1 MFINDKVLM
10 NIHSSK
16 PKDVSQLWKVDG
28 ISDEF
33 IMKYGSEFIHEYKKK
48 TKKKPSTSK
57 SGGVK
62 DITYKHYKEGKSMSE
77 ISKLTDRTIRVIE
90 DHMIHI
96 FEHYDGVVIDR
107 DYFGLTPEFEE
118 EIKNAV
124 TKVGSEFLKP
134 IKDIVN
140 NKITYGQIKL
150 YLLIS
155 RLE

>member
-1 MFINDKVLM
+1 MSGMWSIKVRGPTIIN
-10 NIHSSK
+10 
-16 PKDVSQLWKVDG
+16 
-28 ISDEF
+28 IS
-33 IMKYGSEFIHEYKKK
+33 
-48 TKKKPSTSK
+48 
-57 SGGVK
+57 GVK
-62 DITYKHYKEGKSMSE
+62 TLYSNPNDSDVISNSAQFLNIDPADINNIKSIDVVYKHYKEGRTMSE
-77 ISKLTDRTIRVIE
+77 LAKLTDRKYDSVE
-90 DHMIHI
+90 NDMIHI
-96 FEHYDGVVIDR
+96 FEHYDGVDIDP

-124 TKVGSEFLKP
+124 KKVGSEFLKP

>member
-1 MFINDKVLM
+1 
-10 NIHSSK
+10 
-16 PKDVSQLWKVDG
+16 
-28 ISDEF
+28 
-33 IMKYGSEFIHEYKKK
+33 
-48 TKKKPSTSK
+48 
-57 SGGVK
+57 
-62 DITYKHYKEGKSMSE
+62 MSE
-77 ISKLTDRTIRVIE
+77 ISKLTDRGIRVIE

-96 FEHYDGVVIDR
+96 FEHYDGVDIDP

-124 TKVGSEFLKP
+124 KKVGSEFLKP

>member
-1 MFINDKVLM
+1 MSGMWSIKVRGPTIN
-10 NIHSSK
+10 NISEVKTLYSN
-16 PKDVSQLWKVDG
+16 PNDSDVILNSAQFLNIDPAD
-28 ISDEF
+28 INN
-33 IMKYGSEFIHEYKKK
+33 I
-48 TKKKPSTSK
+48 K
-57 SGGVK
+57 SIDVV
-62 DITYKHYKEGKSMSE
+62 YKHYKEGRTMSE
-77 ISKLTDRTIRVIE
+77 LAKLTDRKYDSVE
-90 DHMIHI
+90 NDMIHI
-96 FEHYDGVVIDR
+96 FEHYDGVDIDP

-124 TKVGSEFLKP
+124 KKVGSEFLKP

>member
-1 MFINDKVLM
+1 
-10 NIHSSK
+10 
-16 PKDVSQLWKVDG
+16 
-28 ISDEF
+28 
-33 IMKYGSEFIHEYKKK
+33 
-48 TKKKPSTSK
+48 
-57 SGGVK
+57 
-62 DITYKHYKEGKSMSE
+62 MSE
-77 ISKLTDRTIRVIE
+77 ISKLTGRAIRVIE

-96 FEHYDGVVIDR
+96 FQHYDGVDIDP

-124 TKVGSEFLKP
+124 KKVGSEFLKP